1 MFYMFINLLN
11 YLFLEINMSK
21 FGLIYRSY
29 DSVGLELH
37 VEMKPILFIKQILI
51 SLTLVQ
57 DRLLKLWRLV
67 YLFWAEKG
75 WHYTKVFATKIPSL
89 QRL

>member
-51 SLTLVQ
+51 SLT
-57 DRLLKLWRLV
+57 
-67 YLFWAEKG
+67 
-75 WHYTKVFATKIPSL
+75 
-89 QRL
+89 